1 MLCSQQAPAPAQIS
15 LKRGNDE
22 EAGFFQTDL
31 TIQPNSNHL
40 LLWPSSDIN
49 DDGAPQTSFITRS
62 SSFDSDSTPKTV
74 SQLFL
79 DNVQDQSCADL
90 LKLGLP
96 SLDPTLSPL
105 SGSPSATTGSGSD
118 NNSFPVSN
126 SGSDSSPTMSASSN
140 YHFETPS
147 LQQVS
152 ALSAPFNTSSPNV
165 GSVGTVEGNSGMTS
179 PSQHGQSWN
188 QYNSEDRKPE
198 FESPDASTSTFQAPY
213 PHKSAASSSA
223 HPQAYHAHHSQSND
237 HEYHGQASHPGMS
250 QYFHRASISG
260 PLMDSASYAERYESS
275 AAGPAPPRVH
285 GLAAWEN
292 ASGSA
297 RPHTADGLFGQFG
310 VAGPGAPSH
319 EGSAENSVIGNST
332 GSSSRPYTP
341 GGHAANMDPYHQYR
355 RMSMPDP
362 SASANGSGK
371 VFSYTAPGDD
381 GGMIS
386 SSGVAMS
393 SHSYDG
399 HYFGGGYGAGASKKR
414 PRRRYDEIE
423 RLYPCSWPGCTK
435 SYGTLNHLN
444 AHVAMQKHGPKRSP
458 SEFKD
463 MRKAWR
469 KQKKEEEQRRQARQA
484 SLTEQVLRPSFG
496 SSGYGDMSSGSSEL
510 VGGPSGSASALPL
523 APPPALS
530 AFGNQHAGGSL
541 PGMSQMPGS
550 MAHLSR
556 YSMSSVSAA
565 PIAGQP
571 VYHLSGAPAESGL
584 HSSASASSLAP
595 HHHDHSNHN
604 ATPLQYSSGD
614 NRLPYET
621 ASNNNNNAHYQ
632 NLGAY
637 LSAHRGSV

>member
-22 EAGFFQTDL
+22 AAGSLQTDSIL
-31 TIQPNSNHL
+31 QPSSSHL
-40 LLWPSSDIN
+40 LFWPSSDIN
-49 DDGAPQTSFITRS
+49 DTGAPHTFSNLSS
-62 SSFDSDSTPKTV
+62 SSFEADSTPKTV

-90 LKLGLP
+90 LHLGLS
-96 SLDPTLSPL
+96 SLDSTLSPL
-105 SGSPSATTGSGSD
+105 SGSPSVTTGSISD
-118 NNSFPVSN
+118 HNTLALPTSD
-126 SGSDSSPTMSASSN
+126 SDSSPTMSASSN
-140 YHFETPS
+140 YNFETPS

-152 ALSAPFNTSSPNV
+152 ALSAPFNTSSPTV
-165 GSVGTVEGNSGMTS
+165 GSVGTVEANSGMTS

-188 QYNSEDRKPE
+188 THTSEDRKPE
-198 FESPDASTSTFQAPY
+198 FGSPDATTSSFQAPY
-213 PHKSAASSSA
+213 PHKSVAPSSA
-223 HPQAYHAHHSQSND
+223 HPQGHHAHHSQFND
-237 HEYHGQASHPGMS
+237 HEYHGHASHPGMS

-275 AAGPAPPRVH
+275 VAAGPAPPRVH

-310 VAGPGAPSH
+310 VGGPGAASH
-319 EGSAENSVIGNST
+319 EGSAESSVIGNST

-341 GGHAANMDPYHQYR
+341 GGHTANVDPYHQYR

-362 SASANGSGK
+362 SASANASGK
-371 VFSYTAPGDD
+371 VFSYMAPGDD
-381 GGMIS
+381 NGMMS
-386 SSGVAMS
+386 SSGVGMS
-393 SHSYDG
+393 SHGYGS

-496 SSGYGDMSSGSSEL
+496 NSAYGDMSSSSHEL

-523 APPPALS
+523 APPPSLG
-530 AFGNQHAGGSL
+530 AFGNQHSAGSL
-541 PGMSQMPGS
+541 PGISQMPSS

-556 YSMSSVSAA
+556 YSMSSVSAT
-565 PIAGQP
+565 PNAGQP
-571 VYHLSGAPAESGL
+571 VYHISGAPAEP
-584 HSSASASSLAP
+584 ATSLGQ
-595 HHHDHSNHN
+595 HHHDHSSHN
-604 ATPLQYSSGD
+604 ATPLQYSSGE
-614 NRLPYET
+614 NRLPYGT
-621 ASNNNNNAHYQ
+621 APNSSNNNTHYQ